1 MPPTKAKNIN
11 IATKPLKIA
20 TYLAPTIPMEVLKKT
35 AKGSPWVWQG
45 FPIKFDKKT
54 TSKEAVRVAKKTT
67 TILIS
72 YTKYKEAIKANPI
85 IL

>member
-1 MPPTKAKNIN
+1 M
-11 IATKPLKIA
+11 ATKPLKIA
-20 TYLAPTIPMEVLKKT
+20 TYLAPTIPIEVLRKT
-35 AKGSPWVWQG
+35 AKGSPCVWPG

-54 TSKEAVRVAKKTT
+54 TSKEDIRVAKKTT

-72 YTKYKEAIKANPI
+72 YTKYKEAIKANPM